1 MVATCTLDTSHFSG
15 NVFLCFLF
23 THMVSFRLSID
34 HWREWVASLSLPR
47 CDPGIYSHLL
57 KQPETYV
64 VIFCYISSEITSCFT
79 TRKQKSQWFILEGY
93 FWCHLSIWNDFTA
106 ACYSVTQHSRSSQ
119 PHNQRLCSLSGTQGV
134 KQWWLMPGCVNRAAE
149 RIINGRGK
157 SCPCCCGLYSIIVTT
172 FLYLI
177 SHCECIKDLFVSFC
191 VNWVKTKANTKLGTW
206 KGMEWGTECCILFKW
221 KEKGPGDYQYL
232 YRQTTSFAF
241 KFYFSFFKYRQV
253 SFFC

>member
-1 MVATCTLDTSHFSG
+1 M
-15 NVFLCFLF
+15 
-23 THMVSFRLSID
+23 
-34 HWREWVASLSLPR
+34 
-47 CDPGIYSHLL
+47 
-57 KQPETYV
+57 

-177 SHCECIKDLFVSFC
+177 SHFECIKDLFVSFC